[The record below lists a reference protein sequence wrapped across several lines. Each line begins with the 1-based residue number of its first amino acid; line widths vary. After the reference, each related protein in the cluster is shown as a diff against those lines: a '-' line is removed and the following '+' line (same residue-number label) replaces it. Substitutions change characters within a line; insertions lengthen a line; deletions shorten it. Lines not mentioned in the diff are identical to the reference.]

1 MNGRFSNT
9 GMQYANTG
17 RDAGPNNAR
26 YKQESALLQASTGL
40 QAGEEVLL
48 AYGWTRSAWEEI
60 DSRVVGMCA
69 WEERGIGGEMGEDGG
84 QYVEEVVTSR
94 RGGGVGAHLLRMM
107 RRQALVQGA
116 GRVELAVHNGNR
128 ARGWYGRLGL
138 TVCRWWEEGTGG

>member
-17 RDAGPNNAR
+17 RDARPNNAR

-84 QYVEEVVTSR
+84 QYVE
-94 RGGGVGAHLLRMM
+94 G
-107 RRQALVQGA
+107 
-116 GRVELAVHNGNR
+116 GRVG
-128 ARGWYGRLGL
+128 
-138 TVCRWWEEGTGG
+138 